1 MSINWKVRIKSPSF
15 WVGLAATIGA
25 PVLAY
30 YGMAASDLTT
40 WDAIAKLWTSFWSNP
55 YLIGTVVVAVL
66 GVLGVTVDPTTKGLG
81 DSAQAL
87 TYTEP
92 KATEGA
98 VDTAHTSEGV

>member
-1 MSINWKVRIKSPSF
+1 MSINWKLRLKN
-15 WVGLAATIGA
+15 GTTL
-25 PVLAY
+25 
-30 YGMAASDLTT
+30 MA
-40 WDAIAKLWTSFWSNP
+40 
-55 YLIGTVVVAVL
+55 LIVAVVGGVYSVLTAL
-66 GVLGVTVDPTTKGLG
+66 GITPAVDQGAAMALASSVVTVLVALGIVTDPTTKGLG